1 MTIRPLLCAL
11 LLLLSAPSEG
21 AAQSTGTTP
30 SAPILEGGRR
40 YQAIVTGPA
49 GARVL
54 LVGQGNRSD
63 PGAHL
68 VRGGSG
74 PLWILG
80 TGVLPASQRLSLNVQ
95 APAQA
100 AGLSSG
106 LSLTAFVNGV
116 IAPPPSST
124 LPGGGATS
132 VRFLPAPGNGTPLL
146 GGSPLDSSTSPWP
159 EADHSLQPTALW
171 GQYSTPLP
179 TNRWWQNLTLGNG
192 GNTINSLPYL
202 LRLDQDG
209 VHASKP
215 LKTFGP
221 TYIFTAFVPNLS
233 LGATESLGSR
243 EVTHHDDLSVTMEW
257 KDPALGREM
266 WVPVVRGMP
275 YVTAGYVGHTPRVE
289 TIHAILTVNGAGASL
304 GSVHTSS
311 RFELFLN
318 NGQTWV
324 VYASSP
330 ISLTVDTVSR
340 LSATETFDGTLRTA
354 CLEPGMGALMD
365 QYSTRIP
372 TGGKVQATSMGDEAI
387 MSFDWESVGSG
398 PLLMMTL
405 PHHRDILVSPSLT
418 GLAVDTIRGPMVG
431 AVGHRWVLREEL
443 TTIAWSA
450 PNGID
455 PTREADVR
463 AALAGDTGQSVQ
475 SPDTYFGG
483 KQLAKLGR
491 LALIADELG
500 EGALAAT
507 YRAKLAAA
515 YQPWLDGTN
524 PQSLVYD
531 RTYGGIVDSTAI
543 ANPAAGF
550 GQGYY
555 NDHHFHYGYFI
566 YAAAALARGDSAWG
580 ATNWAAVQHLVRDI
594 ANPTAADPAYPRM
607 RNMGWFSGHSWA
619 AGLFEFGDSRNQEST
634 SEAVNAWYAVY
645 LWGKVTNDERLED
658 LGRLM
663 LATEIRSAK
672 RYWQIP
678 SSNTLYPP
686 PFADNK
692 VVGVLWG
699 LKVEYATFFGN
710 NPEFIHGI
718 QMLPFTPI
726 SEELLDPQWISE
738 GYPVFSSNLAGA
750 GEGWKGFI
758 YMAHSIFDAA
768 SAWQEASTLNGYDD
782 GNSKTN
788 TLYFI
793 ATRP

>member
-1 MTIRPLLCAL
+1 MTIRSLTCAL
-11 LLLLSAPSEG
+11 LALVLAPLG
-21 AAQSTGTTP
+21 GLAQKSGTP
-30 SAPILEGGRR
+30 PAVQVIQAGRS
-40 YQAIVTGPA
+40 YHAIVTGPA

-54 LVGQGNRSD
+54 LVGRENSSTPGSSTFRSKTS
-63 PGAHL
+63 PAW
-68 VRGGSG
+68 V
-74 PLWILG
+74 LG
-80 TGVLPASQRLSLNVQ
+80 TGVLPATQKLVLPIQ

-100 AGLSSG
+100 GGYPSS
-106 LSLTAFVNGV
+106 LLLTAFVNGYV
-116 IAPPPSST
+116 VLPPTTVAP
-124 LPGGGATS
+124 LGGAAS
-132 VRFLPAPGNGTPLL
+132 VEVMPAPGQGTSLL
-146 GGSPLDSSTSPWP
+146 GGPALDSSASPWP
-159 EADHSLQPTALW
+159 EADHSLQPSALW
-171 GQYSTPLP
+171 GQLSTPLP

-202 LRLDQDG
+202 LRLNEDG
-209 VHASKP
+209 VHACKP
-215 LKTFGP
+215 QKTFGP

-233 LGATESLGSR
+233 LGATETLSNR
-243 EVTHHDDLSVTMEW
+243 RVIDFDDLSVTVKW
-257 KDPALGREM
+257 SDPNSSMIAR
-266 WVPVVRGMP
+266 VVRGMP
-275 YVTAGYVGHTPRVE
+275 YVTAQYAGYTPEIE
-289 TIHAILTVNGAGASL
+289 TIHAVLSVNGINAPQ
-304 GSVHTSS
+304 GSVHTNT
-311 RFELFLN
+311 RFEFFLN

-324 VYASSP
+324 LYASGP
-330 ISLTVDTVSR
+330 ISLTLDTLSR
-340 LSATETFDGTLRTA
+340 LSASGPFTGALRTA
-354 CLEPGMGALMD
+354 CQEPGMEAVLD
-365 QYSTRIP
+365 QHFMRIP
-372 TGGKVQATSMGDEAI
+372 TGGKVQATAMGDEAI
-387 MSFDWESVGSG
+387 MTFDWESVGAG

-418 GLAVDTIRGPMVG
+418 GLVTDTIKGPMIG
-431 AVGHRWVLREEL
+431 AIGNRWFLREQL
-443 TTIAWSA
+443 TTIEWTA
-450 PNGID
+450 PSPID
-455 PTREADVR
+455 PAREADIR
-463 AALAGDTGQSVQ
+463 TALAGDTGQAVVSA
-475 SPDTYFGG
+475 DTYFGG

-491 LALIADELG
+491 LALIADQLG
-500 EGALAAT
+500 ETALATT
-507 YRAKLAAA
+507 YRNNLAAA
-515 YQPWLDGTN
+515 FQPWLDGTN

-543 ANPAAGF
+543 NNPAAGF

-566 YAAAALARGDSAWG
+566 YAAAALARGDSAWA
-580 ATNWAAVQHLVRDI
+580 ATNEAAILHLVRDI
-594 ANPTAADPAYPRM
+594 ANPTAADPAYTKM
-607 RNMGWFSGHSWA
+607 RQMDWFAGHSWA

-634 SEAVNAWYAVY
+634 SEAVNGWYAVY
-645 LWGKVTNDERLED
+645 LWGLVTNDERLED

-663 LATEIRSAK
+663 LASEIRCAK

-726 SEELLDPQWISE
+726 SEELLDPQWIQE
-738 GYPVFSSNLAGA
+738 GYSVFSSNIGGA

-758 YMAHSIFDAA
+758 YMAHSIFDNPT
-768 SAWQEASTLNGYDD
+768 AWQEANTLMGYDD